1 MTSSTRKPSGEPIV
15 EVEGLVT
22 RFGSTVIHD
31 HLSFTVDRGEIM
43 GVVGGSGSGK
53 SVMLRTILG
62 LIHPAEGRIRLL
74 GEEITGS
81 DDAARSRRQRRMG
94 MLFQDGALFSQLTI
108 AENVA
113 MPLIEHANVRADT
126 AHRLAIEKLVL
137 VGLKPGDGGK
147 LPSELSGGMRKRAG
161 LARALALD
169 PELLLLDEPTAGLDP
184 ISAEGFDQLILD
196 LNHALGVTVMLVTH
210 DLDTLHAICDRVA
223 ALVDKQIRIA
233 PIAELARDPH
243 PWLQS
248 YFGGPRGRAALRA
261 TEMPRASAG
270 TPEPEARPDA
280 PPAR

>member
-1 MTSSTRKPSGEPIV
+1 MVDATTKPAGEPIV

-22 RFGSTVIHD
+22 RFGATTIHD
-31 HLSFTVDRGEIM
+31 GLSFTVDRGEIM

-53 SVMLRTILG
+53 SVMLRIILG
-62 LIHPAEGRIRLL
+62 LIHPAAGRIRLL
-74 GEEITGS
+74 GEEITGF
-81 DDAARSRRQRRMG
+81 DEAARSRRQRRIG
-94 MLFQDGALFSQLTI
+94 MLFQDGALFSQLTV

-113 MPLIEHANVRADT
+113 MPLIEHARVSTQT
-126 AHRLAIEKLVL
+126 ARRLAIDKLVL
-137 VGLKPGDGGK
+137 VGLKPADGDK

-161 LARALALD
+161 LARALAMD

-223 ALVDKQIRIA
+223 ALVDKQIRIG
-233 PIAELARDPH
+233 PIAELAQDPH

-261 TEMPRASAG
+261 SDDAAVRNAPMPTR
-270 TPEPEARPDA
+270 
-280 PPAR
+280 

>member
-1 MTSSTRKPSGEPIV
+1 MVDATTKPAGEPIV

-22 RFGSTVIHD
+22 RFGTTTIHD
-31 HLSFTVDRGEIM
+31 GLNFTVDRGEIM

-53 SVMLRTILG
+53 SVLLRIILG
-62 LIHPAEGRIRLL
+62 LIHPAAGRIRLL

-81 DDAARSRRQRRMG
+81 DEAARSRRQRRIG
-94 MLFQDGALFSQLTI
+94 MLFQDGALFSQLTV

-113 MPLIEHANVRADT
+113 MPLIEHARVSTQT
-126 AHRLAIEKLVL
+126 ARQLAIDKLVL
-137 VGLKPGDGGK
+137 VGLKPADGDK

-261 TEMPRASAG
+261 SDDAAMR
-270 TPEPEARPDA
+270 DA
-280 PPAR
+280 PMPAR